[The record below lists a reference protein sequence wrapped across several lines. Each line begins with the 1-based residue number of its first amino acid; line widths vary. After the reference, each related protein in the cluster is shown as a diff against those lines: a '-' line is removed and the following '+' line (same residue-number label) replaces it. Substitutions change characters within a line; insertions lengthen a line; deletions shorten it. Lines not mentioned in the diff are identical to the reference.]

1 MSAYAHQIGHC
12 DTFWADVEPFLNL
25 SHPLLG
31 FGRCTSWG
39 SVKRAVQNF
48 VPQNLEFVPRRYGR
62 IEMTVSH
69 VSRTVFIFQGKIG
82 LDPRELKQSV
92 CMPSPSSFCHK
103 VKVWCLVTKVTNLP
117 VLCSSHFLDT
127 NSYRY
132 PATTPTLPKSKL
144 GLHGDAWLIPCQRM
158 PRKKFSTC
166 QSCYI

>member
-1 MSAYAHQIGHC
+1 MSAHAHQIGHC

-48 VPQNLEFVPRRYGR
+48 VPQNLKFVPRRYRDDREPR
-62 IEMTVSH
+62 IENRLH
-69 VSRTVFIFQGKIG
+69 FSRQDLFGSARTETIRLHAISI
-82 LDPRELKQSV
+82 LLLSQSKSLV
-92 CMPSPSSFCHK
+92 PGHKSDKSTGTLFKSFFRHQF
-103 VKVWCLVTKVTNLP
+103 LP
-117 VLCSSHFLDT
+117 VPRNNT
-127 NSYRY
+127 Y
-132 PATTPTLPKSKL
+132 APKSKL